1 MCAYI
6 AIIALILALTLW
18 RVDSVAALICNG
30 YGLES
35 WLPEHLKTV
44 YTRRE
49 GLVCE
54 CTGSVHSKIDSKDEM
69 PLTTK

>member
-54 CTGSVHSKIDSKDEM
+54 
-69 PLTTK
+69 